1 MNRLPK
7 SCPENLGSHR
17 LSQGP
22 SNPDPLNHIMTLRKK
37 KASFDRG
44 RTRKKM
50 ARNCYRSRSARRVR
64 PRRHRILLGGEGPG
78 GPPSPA
84 VAAAAVGRR
93 GASPRSCSAIWFFCL
108 VGNKQG
114 RRGGGRRDQGRS
126 TATYADT
133 SLALRKQGPRGPAQ
147 PKWSTVCI
155 CISDF
160 LFFLFFFCLEVI
172 FRVSLA

>member
-7 SCPENLGSHR
+7 SCPENLGRRR

-37 KASFDRG
+37 KRPVSIEGERE
-44 RTRKKM
+44 KKM

-64 PRRHRILLGGEGPG
+64 PRRHRILLGGEGRG

-84 VAAAAVGRR
+84 VAAGRR

-133 SLALRKQGPRGPAQ
+133 SLALRKPGPRGPAQ